1 MAERLWATLTLEDG
15 IQHSYVHLADTRL
28 GDPDTAAGL
37 AAARALSLDGL
48 DDVHA
53 VNDLTEHNVL
63 AVEPAGDNGR
73 DEELRA
79 IRVGAGVSHRKQ
91 TGLGVLQLEVLVGE
105 LGTVDRLATGTVAGG
120 EVTTLE
126 HKVRDHT
133 VEVRASVAEA
143 LLARAEG
150 TEVGGRLGHH
160 IVKELEL
167 DGAERSAVLGDVE
180 ENVRHGACRSC
191 KGTNSRGGKSHRCIR
206 HQEQD

>member
-1 MAERLWATLTLEDG
+1 M
-15 IQHSYVHLADTRL
+15 HLADTRL
-28 GDPDTAAGL
+28 GDLDTAASPT
-37 AAARALSLDGL
+37 AASALGLDGL

-63 AVEPAGDNGR
+63 TVEPAGDNGR

-79 IRVGAGVSHRKQ
+79 VRVRAGVGHRKQ
-91 TGLGVLQLEVLVGE
+91 TRLGVLQLEVLVGK
-105 LGTVDRLATGTVAGG
+105 LGTVDRLATGAVAGG
-120 EVTTLE
+120 KVTTLK

-133 VEVRASVAEA
+133 VEVRAGVSEA

-150 TEVGGRLGHH
+150 TEVGSRLGHH

-167 DGAERSAVLGDVE
+167 DGAERSAVLRDVE

-191 KGTNSRGGKSHRCIR
+191 KGTNSRRGKSHRCIR
-206 HQEQD
+206 HQEQDKTTGIRTQ

>member
-1 MAERLWATLTLEDG
+1 MLASEDG
-15 IQHSYVHLADTRL
+15 IQHNYVHLADTRL
-28 GDPDTAAGL
+28 GDLDTAAGL

-53 VNDLTEHNVL
+53 VNDLAKHDVL

-73 DEELRA
+73 DKELRA
-79 IRVGAGVSHRKQ
+79 VRVGAGVCHRKQ
-91 TGLGVLQLEVLVGE
+91 TRLRVLELEVFIGK
-105 LGTVDRLATGTVAGG
+105 LGTVDRLATSTVAGG

-133 VEVRASVAEA
+133 VEVRASIAKA
-143 LLARAEG
+143 LLTRAEG
-150 TEVGGRLGHH
+150 TEVGCRLGHH

-167 DGAERSAVLGDVE
+167 DGAEGSAVLGDVE

-191 KGTNSRGGKSHRCIR
+191 KRTNSRRGKSHCCIR
-206 HQEQD
+206 HEEQDKTT